1 MIAMEVAGLQVDP
14 SGAGSVLLLRE
25 FDEPRRVL
33 PVMIGPLEAFSIA
46 VGLGAAAPPRP
57 LTHDLLVDVLQG
69 TGTEVRRVDVTE
81 LRDGTFFAEL
91 DLVGP
96 DGHRRLSSRP
106 SDAIA
111 LAVRLSVPV
120 YASEDVLAEAGVILD
135 EEDADGPA
143 GGTGP
148 DLRSGPDIDET
159 VEDFRSFLASLDP
172 ADFADPGSDHGPDP
186 GTDRDPG

>member
-14 SGAGSVLLLRE
+14 SGAGSILLLRE

-81 LRDGTFFAEL
+81 LRDSTFFAEI

-111 LAVRLSVPV
+111 LAVRLAVPV
-120 YASEDVLAEAGVILD
+120 FASEEVLAEAGVILD
-135 EEDADGPA
+135 EEDGD
-143 GGTGP
+143 GTG
-148 DLRSGPDIDET
+148 DGEGADIEDV
-159 VEDFRSFLASLDP
+159 VEDFRSFLADVDP
-172 ADFADPGSDHGPDP
+172 TDFGGGDSPDPGADPGSGPP
-186 GTDRDPG
+186 ER